1 MTDPLHDPV
10 ALGALDELGLLRAAD
25 PVPADDP
32 RYADGPLHHRAERS
46 LNQLLHGSRARRAR
60 RILVLR
66 AEAAV
71 CALAALLVLGLSY
84 AAAPAATAAPA
95 PLDPGSVS
103 SAVPLDEVAAR
114 AERAA
119 ADGRPRL
126 RQGAHVSA
134 WTLGAHRNGPEERVV
149 PREPGRPRPP
159 HDTAGLRRYLAARH
173 HGDIRKASQLLLAT
187 RELLDHWTL
196 GARETAALARLLA
209 DTEGLRP
216 AGPVTDRLGRPG
228 QAYAAAGAML
238 ILDPADGTVLGMEIT
253 SPGAGKVLSYSAW
266 RR

>member
-1 MTDPLHDPV
+1 MTDP
-10 ALGALDELGLLRAAD
+10 LDELGLLRAAD

-32 RYADGPLHHRAERS
+32 RYADRPLHHRAERT
-46 LNQLLHGSRARRAR
+46 LNQLVHGSRARRT
-60 RILVLR
+60 LVLR

-71 CALAALLVLGLSY
+71 CALAALLVLGLTY
-84 AAAPAATAAPA
+84 AAAPPASAAPA

-103 SAVPLDEVAAR
+103 SAVPLDEIAAR

-126 RQGAHVSA
+126 RQGAHVST
-134 WTLGAHRNGPEERVV
+134 WTLRAHRDGPEEHVV
-149 PREPGRPRPP
+149 RREPGRRPPP

-173 HGDIRKASQLLLAT
+173 HGDIRSAPQLLAAT
-187 RELLDHWTL
+187 AELLDHWTL
-196 GARETAALARLLA
+196 GARQTAALARLLA
-209 DTEGLRP
+209 TAEGLRP

-228 QAYAAAGAML
+228 QAYAAADTML
-238 ILDPADGTVLGMEIT
+238 ILDPADGTVLGMEVT
-253 SPGAGKVLSYSAW
+253 SPATGKVLSYSAW